1 MDRKDLK
8 RKAPEPLFVSAK
20 IAELT
25 SELKK
30 NDVMLREEIQEL
42 RDEISDL
49 KTQLTRKTN
58 ECSHM
63 EAEAQ
68 FLHPDAVMDRVR
80 TKFWHHGDLNL
91 LRRAIDP
98 RTRKLRVT
106 KSRGDQSLYLCD
118 TAPKKAKKTHV
129 RDGRSPELM
138 PKQEYEQTAGTG
150 TADFLST
157 HPKHAVE
164 EEDQDKSD
172 ADSVSTRGEMEQDG
186 VDGDCDLPREEKE
199 HDKVECGDMGPL
211 REKKKPGEVDSG
223 GLPPVSREDAPMKTI
238 PQKHDVQQQDDVSK
252 FVARNGDE

>member
-1 MDRKDLK
+1 MDRNDLK

-30 NDVMLREEIQEL
+30 NDAMLREEIQEL

-49 KTQLTRKTN
+49 KTQLTSKTN

-80 TKFWHHGDLNL
+80 TKFWHHGDLSL

-138 PKQEYEQTAGTG
+138 PKQEYEQTAGTEA
-150 TADFLST
+150 ADFLST
-157 HPKHAVE
+157 HPKHDV

-172 ADSVSTRGEMEQDG
+172 ADCVSTRGEKEQDG
-186 VDGDCDLPREEKE
+186 VDGDCDLIRQEEE
-199 HDKVECGDMGPL
+199 HDKVESGDTSPL
-211 REKKKPGEVDSG
+211 REGKKQSELDSG
-223 GLPPVSREDAPMKTI
+223 SLSPVSQEDASMKTI
-238 PQKHDVQQQDDVSK
+238 SPKHDVQQQDDISK
-252 FVARNGDE
+252 FVARNDDE